1 MSSLLSLRHVSKSY
15 WRDPNETVVLADI
28 SLDVHG
34 GEVVAIW
41 GQRGSGKTT
50 LATIA
55 AGIDVPDHGVV
66 LFEGRDLNESRS
78 GLAYALH
85 EGIGW
90 LERMGPG
97 DDLPI
102 IDYVALPLFRKHS
115 PRYARRHAVAA
126 LARVGIAECATE
138 RWETLSDGER
148 TLVTIAHA
156 LVRSPRL
163 LIADTPTAN
172 LDLFQREEVMG
183 LLRSAADE
191 DNLGVLITV
200 PDMPEA
206 VHADQIGSLS
216 AGKLLLV
223 RDRDEP
229 GTNVV
234 DFPASKRS
242 A

>member
-15 WRDPNETVVLADI
+15 WRGSYETVVLADV
-28 SLDVHG
+28 SLDVCR

-55 AGIDVPDHGVV
+55 AGIDPPDSGAV
-66 LFEGRDLNESRS
+66 LFEGRELESGS
-78 GLAYALH
+78 PGLADALH

-90 LERMGPG
+90 LGRTVP

-102 IDYVALPLFRKHS
+102 VDYVALPLFRKLS
-115 PRYARRHAVAA
+115 PRYARRSAVAM
-126 LARVGIAECATE
+126 LTRLGVGECANE

-148 TLVTIAHA
+148 TLVAIAHT
-156 LVRSPRL
+156 LVRTPRL
-163 LIADTPTAN
+163 LIADSPTAN
-172 LDLFQREEVMG
+172 LDLFEREELMG
-183 LLRSAADE
+183 LLRSTADE
-191 DNLGVLITV
+191 QRLGVLLTV

-216 AGKLLLV
+216 AGRLLLTS
-223 RDRDEP
+223 DRKESP
-229 GTNVV
+229 NVV
-234 DFPASKRS
+234 VDLPARKRS

>member
-15 WRDPNETVVLADI
+15 WRGPNETVVLADI
-28 SLDVHG
+28 SLDVHR
-34 GEVVAIW
+34 GEVIAIW

-55 AGIDVPDHGVV
+55 AGIDAPDGGTV

-78 GLAYALH
+78 GLTHALR

-90 LERMGPG
+90 LERMG

-102 IDYVALPLFRKHS
+102 VDYVALPLFGKHS
-115 PRYARRHAVAA
+115 PRYARRYAVAA
-126 LARVGIAECATE
+126 LARVGIAECANE

-148 TLVTIAHA
+148 TLVAIAHA
-156 LVRSPRL
+156 LVRSPRI

-172 LDLFQREEVMG
+172 LDLFQREELMA

-191 DNLGVLITV
+191 DHLGVLITV

-206 VHADQIGSLS
+206 IHADQIGSLS
-216 AGKLLLV
+216 DGKLLLV
-223 RDRDEP
+223 RDRGEP

>member
-15 WRDPNETVVLADI
+15 WRDPNETVVLADV
-28 SLDVHG
+28 SLDVNG

-55 AGIDVPDHGVV
+55 AGIEMPDSGAV
-66 LFEGRDLNESRS
+66 LFEGRDLKSRS
-78 GLAYALH
+78 GLADALH

-102 IDYVALPLFRKHS
+102 IDYVALPLFGKYS
-115 PRYARRHAVAA
+115 PRYARRHAVTA
-126 LARVGIAECATE
+126 LARVGIAERATE

-148 TLVTIAHA
+148 TLVAIAHA

-172 LDLFQREEVMG
+172 LDLFQREELMG

-206 VHADQIGSLS
+206 AHAHQIGSLS
-216 AGKLLLV
+216 AGELLLV

-229 GTNVV
+229 GTNVF

>member
-15 WRDPNETVVLADI
+15 WRDPNETVVLADV

-55 AGIDVPDHGVV
+55 AGIEPPDGGAV
-66 LFEGRDLNESRS
+66 LFEGRDLKSRS
-78 GLAYALH
+78 GLADALH

-90 LERMGPG
+90 LERMRPG

-102 IDYVALPLFRKHS
+102 IDYVALPLFGKHS
-115 PRYARRHAVAA
+115 PRSARRHAVAA
-126 LARVGIAECATE
+126 LARVGIAERATE

-148 TLVTIAHA
+148 TLVAIAHA

-172 LDLFQREEVMG
+172 LDLFQREELMG

-206 VHADQIGSLS
+206 AHAHQIGSLS
-216 AGKLLLV
+216 AGELLLV

-229 GTNVV
+229 ETNVF